1 MAKEVTAHEMLGI
14 RHLAIL
20 IVRATTAFP
29 IADDSLMRNFVTCE
43 ELVGTLNS
51 LRYCV
56 NEPSLK
62 VELEPL
68 AHGIS
73 MYKISNFGFERRK
86 SQGDV
91 EKIAAV
97 GQYEDQ
103 AFEVGLPILIT
114 IYYIA
119 VQMIPNHPKQS

>member
-1 MAKEVTAHEMLGI
+1 
-14 RHLAIL
+14 
-20 IVRATTAFP
+20 
-29 IADDSLMRNFVTCE
+29 
-43 ELVGTLNS
+43 
-51 LRYCV
+51 
-56 NEPSLK
+56 
-62 VELEPL
+62 
-68 AHGIS
+68 